1 MIRRVAADSPPHSP
15 RLLARVA
22 GWMIVV
28 LYAVGVCASQ
38 VLQRLAGL
46 PNENPIENVALL
58 VGFGAFA
65 VVGALLVARRPAN
78 AVGWVM
84 AAVGLMLGISK
95 RATPTPPT

>member
-1 MIRRVAADSPPHSP
+1 MI
-15 RLLARVA
+15 
-22 GWMIVV
+22 GV
-28 LYAVGVCASQ
+28 LYAAGVCASQ
-38 VLQRLAGL
+38 ELQRLAGL

-84 AAVGLMLGISK
+84 AAVGLMLGIST